1 MLQLAVDELKY
12 TLKRSNQLFSSIS
25 IRIHAERGVVVNA
38 GRLVPL
44 AIIDQFVQSKA
55 DWIQTNLQKVNS
67 KKASP
72 KSYSPDEKHLL
83 WGRQYPLSF
92 SVSSSPIRTQIEL
105 VGDSLSVITHQNHTP
120 VEIKSSLQR
129 FYKENIIHYLTEK
142 TNYYCTILNV
152 DYKKI
157 TIKEVSSIWGSCT
170 RDNKLNFNTKLV
182 LAPKEVVDYVV
193 LHEVSHIIEKN
204 HSSHFWALVA
214 RHDKYFREHRR
225 WLKKNQHLL
234 NF

>member
-1 MLQLAVDELKY
+1 MKY
-12 TLKRSNQLFSSIS
+12 NLRRSSKLFSSIT
-25 IRIHAERGVVVNA
+25 IKIHPERGVVVSA

-44 AIIDQFVQSKA
+44 AIIDQFVSSKE
-55 DWIQTNLQKVNS
+55 DWIQDSLNKIKTKL
-67 KKASP
+67 AP
-72 KSYSPDEKHLL
+72 TKSYSPSEKHFF
-83 WGRQYPLSF
+83 WGIEYPLFFKISPTVHTQVTF
-92 SVSSSPIRTQIEL
+92 DNSQLIVS
-105 VGDSLSVITHQNHTP
+105 THPNYTKTE
-120 VEIKSSLQR
+120 VKAALQR
-129 FYKENIIHYLTEK
+129 FYKENCIHYLTER
-142 TNYYCTILNV
+142 TNYYCSLLNV

-193 LHEVSHIIEKN
+193 LHEVSHIIQKN
-204 HSSHFWALVA
+204 HSSHFWAIVA
-214 RHDKYFREHRR
+214 RYDKNYREHRY

>member
-1 MLQLAVDELKY
+1 MLQLGVDELKY
-12 TLKRSNQLFSSIS
+12 TLKRSSRLFSNIT
-25 IRIHAERGVVVNA
+25 IRIHAERGVVVTA
-38 GRLVPL
+38 GRLVPVK
-44 AIIDQFVQSKA
+44 IIEGFVKSKA
-55 DWIQTNLQKVNS
+55 GWIQENLQKVNS
-67 KKASP
+67 KKIPP
-72 KSYSPDEKHLL
+72 KSYSPAEKHLF
-83 WGRQYPLSF
+83 WGIEYPLSF
-92 SVSSSPIRTQIEL
+92 SLSLSPIRTQTEL
-105 VGDSLSVITHQNHTP
+105 VGDSLVVKTHENHTP
-120 VEIKSSLQR
+120 AEIKQALQR

-142 TNYYCTILNV
+142 TNHYCSLFNV

-193 LHEVSHIIEKN
+193 LHEVSHIIQKN
-204 HSSHFWALVA
+204 HSSRFWALVA
-214 RHDKYFREHRR
+214 RHDQYFREHRR